1 LGAGAIISSHHCANE
16 AVQMRKEELRKLI
29 GGTSDAAFVVDSEGV
44 VVAWN
49 EAAQKLFGIPAGD
62 AIGQPCRTI
71 VHGID
76 ECGAVCSKSCA
87 VQQAVSRR
95 HALES
100 FDLQVQTVDG
110 KKWCNVSLIIAEA
123 HNPTEAYAIHIVVPV
138 DLRKR
143 LEMVVRDFVVSNTSF
158 SADQAM
164 AMMASRTSARASY
177 LSAREIE
184 VLRFLAKG
192 STTRSIADQLHIS
205 RTTVNNHV
213 QHILCKLDSHTRLE
227 AIRRA
232 EYAGLI

>member
-1 LGAGAIISSHHCANE
+1 MH
-16 AVQMRKEELRKLI
+16 QEEFRKLI
-29 GGTSDAAFVVDSEGV
+29 DGTSDAAFVVNSEGV

-49 EAAQKLFGIPAGD
+49 EAAQKLFGTTAGD

-71 VHGID
+71 VQGID
-76 ECGAVCSKSCA
+76 ECGAVCSKNCT
-87 VQQAVSRR
+87 VQQAVRRR
-95 HALES
+95 HPLES

-110 KKWCNVSLIIAEA
+110 EQWCNVSVVIAES
-123 HNPTEAYAIHIVVPV
+123 NGSTEAYAIHIVRPV

-143 LEMVVRDFVVSNTSF
+143 LEMVVRDFVVRNTSLP
-158 SADQAM
+158 ADQAV
-164 AMMASRTSARASY
+164 AMIASRTAARESA

-192 STTRSIADQLHIS
+192 GTTRNIADRLHIS

-213 QHILCKLDSHTRLE
+213 QHILRKLDSHTRLE

-232 EYAGLI
+232 EHAGLI